1 MKDDERVDKLTGKV
15 FSMTETEIDTI
26 KTYQEQRNTIGVLIN
41 HATASLERTNRD
53 MWRAVYDLHP
63 ELAGHDLAMNWEKK
77 QILVRHEL
85 SDFEKQIQAER
96 EA

>member
-1 MKDDERVDKLTGKV
+1 MKDDEIVDKLTGKV

-63 ELAGHDLAMNWEKK
+63 ELAGHDLAMNWEEK
-77 QILVRHEL
+77 QIRVRHEL

-96 EA
+96 D